1 VGTARR
7 MRRRWLVSMAAGLLM
22 VVGVVTSTSPLGATP
37 PNKSRSVGDY
47 YVALG
52 DSVPISDGP
61 GSYPNLIL
69 ARHPGRHLQ
78 LENMAVSGETTTSM
92 ISGPQLWEATTFLN
106 LHKGQIAL
114 ITIDIGGNDLLPC
127 IEAADVQ
134 TCVTNTLVTVQSN
147 LTSILAGLRAAAG
160 PQVPIIGMNY
170 FNPLLGDWLAPPG
183 PAQALLADSVTAI
196 QLLNGDLGAVYGQA
210 GSPIADVFDAF
221 RTSQM
226 SQMVPSFWGRV
237 PLAVK
242 KACTLLA
249 ITCTKGQPEGFAD
262 DPNLAGAVVI
272 AHAFDKAVR
281 LGPR

>member
-1 VGTARR
+1 
-7 MRRRWLVSMAAGLLM
+7 MRRRRLVSIASGLLM
-22 VVGVVTSTSPLGATP
+22 VTGVATTTSPLGAATP
-37 PNKSRSVGDY
+37 NQSRSLGAY

-69 ARHPGRHLQ
+69 AHHPGRQLQ

-92 ISGPQLWEATTFLN
+92 ISGPQYWEATTFLN

-127 IEAADVQ
+127 IEATDVQ
-134 TCVTNTLVTVQSN
+134 TCVANTLVTVKSN
-147 LTSILAGLRAAAG
+147 LRSMLAGLRAAAG

-183 PAQALLADSVTAI
+183 PAQTLLADSVSAVL
-196 QLLNGDLGAVYGQA
+196 LLNGDLAQVYGEA
-210 GSPIADVFDAF
+210 GSPVADVFDAF
-221 RTSQM
+221 HTSDL
-226 SQMVPSFWGRV
+226 SQMVHSHWGLV

-242 KACTLLA
+242 KACTLLD
-249 ITCTKGQPEGFAD
+249 ITCSKGQSEGFGD
-262 DPNLAGAVVI
+262 DPVAAGAVII
-272 AHAFDKAVR
+272 AHAFDKVIR
-281 LGPR
+281 LHPG